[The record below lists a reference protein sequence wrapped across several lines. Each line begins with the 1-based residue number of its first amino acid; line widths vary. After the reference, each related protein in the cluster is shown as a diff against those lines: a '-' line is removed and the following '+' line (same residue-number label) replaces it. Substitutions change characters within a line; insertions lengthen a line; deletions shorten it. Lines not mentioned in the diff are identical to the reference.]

1 MVDKDGD
8 DYHQG
13 VKGFYAELR
22 ETWERLVEEVLL
34 SRVVERYGS
43 DVKTQSLKRVE
54 VTDEDYK
61 TIFFAMKHASERS
74 GHDMAAAKNMPFPKI
89 EDLKTDLTN
98 LEDYSKELRKR
109 LKRVEERRKELE
121 QPPTAATI

>member
-61 TIFFAMKHASERS
+61 TIF
-74 GHDMAAAKNMPFPKI
+74 
-89 EDLKTDLTN
+89 
-98 LEDYSKELRKR
+98 LR
-109 LKRVEERRKELE
+109 
-121 QPPTAATI
+121 